1 MPRQWDGP
9 LLRARFNHPVT
20 RVGLWIQGKMMRAV
34 LQVAVLAAAASCVFA
49 EKGDL
54 YGKDGKEKGS
64 IVEQVRRSG
73 VTRRVRS
80 QPAAFRSAR
89 V

>member
-1 MPRQWDGP
+1 
-9 LLRARFNHPVT
+9 
-20 RVGLWIQGKMMRAV
+20 MRAV